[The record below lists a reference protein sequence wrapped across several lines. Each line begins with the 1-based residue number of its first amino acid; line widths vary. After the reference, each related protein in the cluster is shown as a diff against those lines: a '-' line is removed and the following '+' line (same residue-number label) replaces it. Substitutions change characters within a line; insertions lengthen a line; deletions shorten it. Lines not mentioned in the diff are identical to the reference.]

1 MSAATPW
8 TVASIQAALRAKK
21 VSAREIATE
30 FYADIDQQNP
40 TLNAYLALSRERAF
54 AQADRVDVA
63 TACGEKLGPLAGV
76 PIAVKDVISTAGV
89 RTTCGSKILETYVP
103 PYDATAVS
111 RLEKAGAV
119 ILGKTNCDE
128 FAMGSSNENSAYGP
142 VRNPMALDRVPGGSS
157 GGSAAAVAAGLAVA
171 ALGTDTGGSIR
182 QPGACC
188 GIPALMPTYGRVSRY
203 GLIAFASSLDRIGPF
218 ATNIADAAAIMSVIA
233 GRDQNDATSAA
244 VPAPD
249 YVSELEQPVQAMRIG
264 VPEEYFAEGIDR
276 EVKEKVLAGIALLE
290 KLGCRR
296 VSLNMPHTEYAIATY
311 YIIATAEASSNLA
324 RYDGVRYGLRVPGA
338 TLLEMYR
345 ETRERGFGAEVK
357 RRLMLG
363 TYVLSSGYYDAYYLR
378 AQKVR
383 ALIASD
389 FSEAFEKVDAIV
401 VPTAPTPAFKLGEK
415 TSDPLQMYLA
425 DIYTVTGSLAGIP
438 GISVPCGVTKQ
449 RLPIGMQILGP
460 HFSEARILQLARA
473 FEKAGGFTV

>member
-264 VPEEYFAEGIDR
+264 VPGSI
-276 EVKEKVLAGIALLE
+276 L
-290 KLGCRR
+290 RR
-296 VSLNMPHTEYAIATY
+296 VSIA
-311 YIIATAEASSNLA
+311 
-324 RYDGVRYGLRVPGA
+324 
-338 TLLEMYR
+338 
-345 ETRERGFGAEVK
+345 K
-357 RRLMLG
+357 
-363 TYVLSSGYYDAYYLR
+363 
-378 AQKVR
+378 
-383 ALIASD
+383 
-389 FSEAFEKVDAIV
+389 
-401 VPTAPTPAFKLGEK
+401 
-415 TSDPLQMYLA
+415 
-425 DIYTVTGSLAGIP
+425 
-438 GISVPCGVTKQ
+438 
-449 RLPIGMQILGP
+449 
-460 HFSEARILQLARA
+460 
-473 FEKAGGFTV
+473 

>member
-1 MSAATPW
+1 
-8 TVASIQAALRAKK
+8 
-21 VSAREIATE
+21 
-30 FYADIDQQNP
+30 
-40 TLNAYLALSRERAF
+40 
-54 AQADRVDVA
+54 
-63 TACGEKLGPLAGV
+63 
-76 PIAVKDVISTAGV
+76 
-89 RTTCGSKILETYVP
+89 
-103 PYDATAVS
+103 
-111 RLEKAGAV
+111 
-119 ILGKTNCDE
+119 
-128 FAMGSSNENSAYGP
+128 
-142 VRNPMALDRVPGGSS
+142 
-157 GGSAAAVAAGLAVA
+157 
-171 ALGTDTGGSIR
+171 
-182 QPGACC
+182 
-188 GIPALMPTYGRVSRY
+188 
-203 GLIAFASSLDRIGPF
+203 
-218 ATNIADAAAIMSVIA
+218 MSVIA

-363 TYVLSSGYYDAYYLR
+363 TYALSSGYYDAYYLR

-383 ALIASD
+383 ALIARN
-389 FSEAFEKVDAIV
+389 FTEAFEKVDAIV
-401 VPTAPTPAFKLGEK
+401 TPTAPTPAFKLGEK